1 MALPDTG
8 AAQSLASEIFA
19 PRSLVADPIVG
30 MRFGVFF
37 FASGVI
43 PNPLDI
49 RFQKVTGLSTT
60 LETEPL
66 REGGQ
71 NLYQHKLP
79 LGVRFDNLVL
89 ERGMVVGSPLNL
101 EFNTTLSLF
110 RFSTSNVL
118 VTLLGENKLP
128 LAAWLFMKAYPV
140 KWSTSDLDAAQPG
153 LVIDRMEL
161 AYTRM
166 QTLRV

>member
-1 MALPDTG
+1 MAFPDIG
-8 AAQSLASEIFA
+8 AAGSPESAIFA
-19 PRSLVADPIVG
+19 PRSLVADPIIG

-153 LVIDRMEL
+153 LVIDRME
-161 AYTRM
+161 
-166 QTLRV
+166 